1 MVAGINGPGFQI
13 VSGSRIRVFQA
24 EELLPG
30 DSMGSSERTQH
41 AIRRSTRLP
50 LEVPV
55 LVTSLDAGQP
65 FSEQCQTT
73 LVNAHG
79 CGLIVP
85 CGLKQGLQVRL
96 EIVSAK
102 RHTTARVAEVVPLGG
117 DPETWL
123 IGLELDV
130 PGNFW
135 GIEYAPSDWKIEES
149 PAPAAEQRSGQEPS
163 VAGKQPAHSR
173 RWRLTDISAGAC
185 YLETAAPFPADT
197 PVLLSIRAM
206 DRECLLDGVVRVSH
220 AQTGMGVEF
229 TGAPA
234 HDRRVRVEE
243 LIIRLTSHR
252 EVPKIFVGRKEHTKD
267 ARNEV
272 QNDGPHAA
280 PNHAPDAAFDEESPD
295 PLLELVR
302 EGPSLTVEQFLNDL
316 RAQRLGKRRDPR
328 IDLELPV
335 LLTGTD
341 VHGRPLDQ
349 RVMTVNIS
357 RRGALLDGIHGMVKA
372 GDIIS
377 LARLHK
383 QEQFRVAWVGAD
395 DTPAEGQIGVAA
407 VDPNTSFWDEV
418 LEATADSGL
427 DTAGWRGNGGGTGH

>member
-1 MVAGINGPGFQI
+1 MGP
-13 VSGSRIRVFQA
+13 
-24 EELLPG
+24 
-30 DSMGSSERTQH
+30 SEKTQH

-55 LVTSLDAGQP
+55 LVTSLDPTVP
-65 FSEQCQTT
+65 FSEQCNTT

-85 CGLKQGLQVRL
+85 RALAHGIQVRL

-123 IGLELDV
+123 VGLELEV

-135 GIEYAPSDWKIEES
+135 GIEYAPTDWRIEES
-149 PAPAAEQRSGQEPS
+149 PPPAAEEPRLDQEPS
-163 VAGKQPAHSR
+163 ATAKPARSR

-185 YLETAAPFPADT
+185 YLETAAPFPVDI
-197 PVLLSIRAM
+197 PVVLSIRESNA
-206 DRECLLDGVVRVSH
+206 ECLLEGVVRVSH
-220 AQTGMGVEF
+220 PQTGMGVEF
-229 TGAPA
+229 TQGQA
-234 HDRRVRVEE
+234 HDQRARVGE
-243 LIIRLTSHR
+243 LIGRLVSNR
-252 EVPKIFVGRKEHTKD
+252 EVPRIFVGRKEDRKENRKEGRQED
-267 ARNEV
+267 E
-272 QNDGPHAA
+272 QSA
-280 PNHAPDAAFDEESPD
+280 PNPSSDAARDAESPD

-302 EGPSLTVEQFLNDL
+302 SGASLTMDQFLNDL

-328 IDLELPV
+328 IDLALPV

-341 VHGRPLDQ
+341 VSGRPLDQ

-357 RRGALLDGIHGMVKA
+357 RRGALLEGIHGMLGPGNK
-372 GDIIS
+372 IS

-383 QEQFRVAWVGAD
+383 KEQFRVTWVGGE
-395 DTPAEGQIGVAA
+395 DTPAAGQIGVAA

-418 LEATADSGL
+418 LEATAQSGL
-427 DTAGWRGNGGGTGH
+427 EAASLRGTDGGTDHGGGTGH

>member
-1 MVAGINGPGFQI
+1 MGP
-13 VSGSRIRVFQA
+13 
-24 EELLPG
+24 
-30 DSMGSSERTQH
+30 SEKTQH

-55 LVTSLDAGQP
+55 LLTSLNAAVT
-65 FSEQCQTT
+65 FSEQCNTT

-85 CGLKQGLQVRL
+85 RVLPQGIQVRL

-123 IGLELDV
+123 VGLELEV

-135 GIEYAPSDWKIEES
+135 GIEYAPTDWKIEES
-149 PAPAAEQRSGQEPS
+149 PSPAAEQPRLDQEPS
-163 VAGKQPAHSR
+163 AATKPARSR

-185 YLETAAPFPADT
+185 YLETATPFPADT
-197 PVLLSIRAM
+197 PVVLSIRESNA
-206 DRECLLDGVVRVSH
+206 ECLLEGVVRVSH
-220 AQTGMGVEF
+220 PQTGMGVEF
-229 TGAPA
+229 TQGQA
-234 HDRRVRVEE
+234 HDQRARVAE
-243 LIIRLTSHR
+243 LIGRLVSNR
-252 EVPKIFVGRKEHTKD
+252 EVPRIFVGRKEG
-267 ARNEV
+267 
-272 QNDGPHAA
+272 QHAA
-280 PNHAPDAAFDEESPD
+280 LKPAPDAARDAESPD

-302 EGPSLTVEQFLNDL
+302 SGASLTAEQFLNDL

-328 IDLELPV
+328 IDLALPV

-341 VHGRPLDQ
+341 VSGRPLDQ

-357 RRGALLDGIHGMVKA
+357 RRGALLDGIHGLLEPGNK
-372 GDIIS
+372 IS

-383 QEQFRVAWVGAD
+383 KEQFRVTWVGGE
-395 DTPAEGQIGVAA
+395 DTPAGGQIGVAA

-418 LEATADSGL
+418 LEATAQSGL
-427 DTAGWRGNGGGTGH
+427 EAASLRGTDGGNVGGPGH

>member
-1 MVAGINGPGFQI
+1 MPANPMGP
-13 VSGSRIRVFQA
+13 
-24 EELLPG
+24 
-30 DSMGSSERTQH
+30 SEKTQH

-55 LVTSLDAGQP
+55 LVTSLDP
-65 FSEQCQTT
+65 TVPYSEQCNTT

-85 CGLKQGLQVRL
+85 RVLAQGIQVRL

-123 IGLELDV
+123 VGLELDV

-135 GIEYAPSDWKIEES
+135 GIEYAPADWRIEES
-149 PAPAAEQRSGQEPS
+149 TPPAAEQPRLDPEPS
-163 VAGKQPAHSR
+163 AAAKPVRSR

-197 PVLLSIRAM
+197 PVVLSIRESNA
-206 DRECLLDGVVRVSH
+206 ECLLEGVVRVSH

-229 TGAPA
+229 TQVQADDQRA
-234 HDRRVRVEE
+234 RVGE
-243 LIIRLTSHR
+243 LIGRLVSNR
-252 EVPKIFVGRKEHTKD
+252 EVPRIFVGRKEGGKQD
-267 ARNEV
+267 RKE
-272 QNDGPHAA
+272 DRKEGEHAA
-280 PNHAPDAAFDEESPD
+280 PNPASDAAQNAESPD

-302 EGPSLTVEQFLNDL
+302 SGASLTAEQFLNDL

-328 IDLELPV
+328 IDLALPV
-335 LLTGTD
+335 LLAGTD
-341 VHGRPLDQ
+341 VSGRPLDQ

-357 RRGALLDGIHGMVKA
+357 RRGALLEGIHGMLGPGNK
-372 GDIIS
+372 IS
-377 LARLHK
+377 LARLRK
-383 QEQFRVAWVGAD
+383 KEQFRVAWVGGE
-395 DTPAEGQIGVAA
+395 DTPAAGQIGVAA

-418 LEATADSGL
+418 LEATAQSGLEAASLRGSDSGT
-427 DTAGWRGNGGGTGH
+427 DRGNGGGAGH

>member
-1 MVAGINGPGFQI
+1 MGP
-13 VSGSRIRVFQA
+13 
-24 EELLPG
+24 
-30 DSMGSSERTQH
+30 SEKTQH

-55 LVTSLDAGQP
+55 LVTSLDPTVP
-65 FSEQCQTT
+65 FSEQCNTT

-85 CGLKQGLQVRL
+85 RALAHGIQVRL

-123 IGLELDV
+123 VGLELEV

-135 GIEYAPSDWKIEES
+135 GIEYAPTDWRIEES
-149 PAPAAEQRSGQEPS
+149 PPPAVEEPRLDQEPS
-163 VAGKQPAHSR
+163 AAAKAARSR

-185 YLETAAPFPADT
+185 YLETSAPFPADT
-197 PVLLSIRAM
+197 PVVLSIRQSNA
-206 DRECLLDGVVRVSH
+206 ECLLEGVVRVSH

-229 TGAPA
+229 TQVQG
-234 HDRRVRVEE
+234 HDQRARVGE
-243 LIIRLTSHR
+243 LIGRLVSNR
-252 EVPKIFVGRKEHTKD
+252 EVPRIFVGRKEGRTENRKEGGKED
-267 ARNEV
+267 E
-272 QNDGPHAA
+272 QSA
-280 PNHAPDAAFDEESPD
+280 PNPSSDAARDAEAPD

-302 EGPSLTVEQFLNDL
+302 SGASLTMEQFLNDL

-328 IDLELPV
+328 IDLALPV

-341 VHGRPLDQ
+341 VSGRPLDQ

-357 RRGALLDGIHGMVKA
+357 RRGALLDGIHGMLGP
-372 GDIIS
+372 GDKIS

-383 QEQFRVAWVGAD
+383 KEQFRVTWVGGE
-395 DTPAEGQIGVAA
+395 DTPAAGQIGVAA

-418 LEATADSGL
+418 LEATAQSGL
-427 DTAGWRGNGGGTGH
+427 EAASLRGTDGGNDRGNGGGTGH